1 MLAKGG
7 SAVVAAVAVVAVVA
21 AVVVAAAAPGVTDAT
36 NVAAR
41 HGLDEQEEDLPFN

>member
-7 SAVVAAVAVVAVVA
+7 SAVVAAVAVVAVV
-21 AVVVAAAAPGVTDAT
+21 VAAAVPGVADAT